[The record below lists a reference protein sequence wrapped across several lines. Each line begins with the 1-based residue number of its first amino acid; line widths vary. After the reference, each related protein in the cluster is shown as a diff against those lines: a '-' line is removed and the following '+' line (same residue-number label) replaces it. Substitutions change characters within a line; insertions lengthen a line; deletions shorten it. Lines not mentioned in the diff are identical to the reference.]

1 MPTKRLTTRLER
13 LAAQL
18 AQPEEGS
25 PLVVLLLGDR
35 DPDSLTVEEKAALAW
50 EQQGAVIGPQTKV
63 VIFTTRPDG
72 PQ

>member
-1 MPTKRLTTRLER
+1 MPTKLLSNRLER

-18 AQPEEGS
+18 AQPEEGA

-35 DPDSLTVEEKAALAW
+35 DPDTLTAEDKADLAW
-50 EQQGAVIGPQTKV
+50 GQQGAVIGPRTKV

-72 PQ
+72 PK